1 MAKEINTRILGGWL
15 ILVQAYLIFNAVVW
29 LKNANLFWGLLKEKD
44 TLISALGNNS
54 NTGLYVTFI
63 YYEVTASIIFTIL
76 MFVLFFIFF
85 KKWKLFPKLMII
97 TLILQILSEAFSYF
111 YFGPISGYQESLLQK
126 LIFSSAIAVLLIVYL
141 IISKRVKLTFTL

>member
-1 MAKEINTRILGGWL
+1 MNIKMALT
-15 ILVQAYLIFNAVVW
+15 
-29 LKNANLFWGLLKEKD
+29 
-44 TLISALGNNS
+44 
-54 NTGLYVTFI
+54 
-63 YYEVTASIIFTIL
+63 
-76 MFVLFFIFF
+76 FFIFF